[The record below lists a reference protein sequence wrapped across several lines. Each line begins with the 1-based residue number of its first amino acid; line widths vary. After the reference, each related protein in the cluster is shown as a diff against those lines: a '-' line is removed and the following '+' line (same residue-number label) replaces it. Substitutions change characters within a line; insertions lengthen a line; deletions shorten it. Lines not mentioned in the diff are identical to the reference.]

1 MTIDLPAYW
10 SFNLQHMNPSSFIPP
25 WRTCGCAWLLV
36 AVVTL
41 SAPQVRAQNLLEG
54 KPVLVTADKAAETK
68 DWVAEVTF
76 EKATRHDL
84 RLRVEFELS
93 AIPTS
98 PVFTLKKPPNI
109 SAWTLNGRD
118 LIGPPKDMFYPELEG
133 IPVSALK
140 AGKFLVFK
148 TDDKQC
154 ELKAWTFGG
163 LQTPDNER
171 KLELVDTRVWKARKQ
186 AGGSATQ

>member
-1 MTIDLPAYW
+1 MTTKLILGLAIAGLAAAWIGSNHTPAY
-10 SFNLQHMNPSSFIPP
+10 
-25 WRTCGCAWLLV
+25 
-36 AVVTL
+36 
-41 SAPQVRAQNLLEG
+41 
-54 KPVLVTADKAAETK
+54 AANQIQM
-68 DWVAEVTF
+68 
-76 EKATRHDL
+76 RHDL

-148 TDDKQC
+148 ADDKQC